1 MRWLPHATRGRWRTG
16 LTMLLIA
23 AACGIGPALADDGP
37 TSAELRN
44 AASSTEWLLPNHD
57 YSTQRHVPLT
67 QITRDNAADLRPVCS
82 YDIGDTSRFGSGPLV
97 YRGVMYVTSGDTTV
111 ALDAAT
117 CALRWRHVWRGKN
130 VPDDGGPPRT
140 VANAFKSRGAAIK
153 DGKLVRATSDSHLI
167 VLDLT
172 TGKVL
177 WARQVAASGQYEFV
191 VMAPLIVD
199 DLVIAG
205 VGISEYAVKGWLG
218 AFRVSDGE
226 PVWRFNTVPDDGEPG
241 AETWSEVETREHGG
255 GGVWVTPAYD
265 ADTGLLYAAVGN
277 PVPDFFGDVREGTN
291 LYTGSLIALEAATG
305 KLQWHRQIV
314 PHDLHDWDV
323 TVAGPL
329 YLTGTGNDTRSLI
342 AVGGKDGILRA
353 IDRESRQQV
362 FATPVTS
369 QDNTGAAPTVPG
381 VRACPGVLG
390 GMQWSH
396 PAYLPMLNLLVAP
409 AVDWCGTYRKSDDLR
424 HVRGQLYLGGSFS
437 FDVGSSGSGWLTAVD
452 AASGS
457 VKWRYQSTR
466 PMLAAVTTTASGLV
480 FTGELSGDVLALDGR
495 DGKVLYRHD
504 TGMPLHAGVI
514 SYAVGGR
521 QYVAVTSGTAT
532 SFWRTPLASARV
544 MVFALP

>member
-67 QITRDNAADLRPVCS
+67 QIRRDNAADLRPVCS

-172 TGKVL
+172 NGKVL

-191 VMAPLIVD
+191 LMAPLIVD
-199 DLVIAG
+199 DLAIAG

-218 AFRVSDGE
+218 AFRLSDGE
-226 PVWRFNTVPDDGEPG
+226 PVWRFNTVPASAGADLVQVLVVEQHGLHISAPATLGKAPHSSCSPHPG
-241 AETWSEVETREHGG
+241 RWSAR
-255 GGVWVTPAYD
+255 WRRRP
-265 ADTGLLYAAVGN
+265 
-277 PVPDFFGDVREGTN
+277 P
-291 LYTGSLIALEAATG
+291 
-305 KLQWHRQIV
+305 K
-314 PHDLHDWDV
+314 
-323 TVAGPL
+323 
-329 YLTGTGNDTRSLI
+329 
-342 AVGGKDGILRA
+342 
-353 IDRESRQQV
+353 
-362 FATPVTS
+362 
-369 QDNTGAAPTVPG
+369 GAARRPSPQGRRECLQSMVNTAHLQRP
-381 VRACPGVLG
+381 ACRTG
-390 GMQWSH
+390 
-396 PAYLPMLNLLVAP
+396 
-409 AVDWCGTYRKSDDLR
+409 DI
-424 HVRGQLYLGGSFS
+424 
-437 FDVGSSGSGWLTAVD
+437 
-452 AASGS
+452 
-457 VKWRYQSTR
+457 R
-466 PMLAAVTTTASGLV
+466 PPQA
-480 FTGELSGDVLALDGR
+480 
-495 DGKVLYRHD
+495 
-504 TGMPLHAGVI
+504 
-514 SYAVGGR
+514 
-521 QYVAVTSGTAT
+521 
-532 SFWRTPLASARV
+532 
-544 MVFALP
+544 